1 MSQLN
6 NRLSLVKL
14 SVFSHS
20 LVVSFAWVRQ
30 CQSLL
35 TTVPFRTTFTR
46 TIILNLRMKWLLG
59 PVSRKSRERFG
70 PEKMFYVCRDCI
82 QYQSFNNFENDTV
95 NLSVNEANLLVCEL
109 GTLLL
114 FNWFWFQ
121 SLLSNPKSYRVF
133 RETKISIK
141 DWSEQG
147 SWGSFLESPVNFSG
161 PKSNIQIEI
170 KRIRAR
176 VLARKN
182 TPFCFVNWYFYLFRC
197 KTIETSTFY
206 GNRDSLPGP
215 LIIGTFEKRAPGQR
229 K

>member
-6 NRLSLVKL
+6 NRLLLVKL

-70 PEKMFYVCRDCI
+70 PEKMFYVSRDCI

-176 VLARKN
+176 VLARKILH
-182 TPFCFVNWYFYLFRC
+182 FVSLTDTFIFLDA
-197 KTIETSTFY
+197 KLLKPQPLMETETAY
-206 GNRDSLPGP
+206 
-215 LIIGTFEKRAPGQR
+215 RAR
-229 K
+229 